1 MRRWAQADLEEERNV
16 FEEGNAF
23 TMEAVQQR
31 LDQLTADHKAQARAS
46 TQLSRC
52 RACML

>member
-1 MRRWAQADLEEERNV
+1 M

-31 LDQLTADHKAQARAS
+31 LDQLTADHKAQARSCRNAS
-46 TQLSRC
+46 NLG
-52 RACML
+52 